1 MKSQP
6 WNSSHASWRDPVLAV
21 VANAAGALVPSL
33 YVPTMMTAVYN
44 QAKGSPC
51 ALRFHIAA
59 EGGWDVGAASGC
71 IVAAAL
77 LWAGAPISLGILLSL
92 LGTTAIFVLLR

>member
-1 MKSQP
+1 M
-6 WNSSHASWRDPVLAV
+6 
-21 VANAAGALVPSL
+21 ANAAGALVPAL
-33 YVPTMMTAVYN
+33 YVPTMMTAIYN

-59 EGGWDVGAASGC
+59 EGGWDAGAASGC
-71 IVAAAL
+71 KVAAAL

-92 LGTTAIFVLLR
+92 LGTAAVFVLLRRYYGKIGFKTLPSSLGPSAS